1 MKRLSRGN
9 SPEAQPFSTFDL
21 VLGDGSVV
29 MRPMV
34 RAEDAGSSVLVP
46 DMRGAADCPRCSGH
60 ATSDNA
66 VQGGMLRENGYAVAC
81 PECIYGALRYRVL
94 RLRWGT
100 QEAIP
105 RPVAAGQTAP
115 CRPNHPAR
123 AEALA
128 AIGRLKSG
136 FTPMDKHAL
145 MERRRERLL
154 ATGRAREVETDPWWG
169 RHKLRPLTDEERER
183 YGLIR
188 TPGEDEE
195 VIVQDTPSTLPEDP
209 AELPF

>member
-1 MKRLSRGN
+1 M
-9 SPEAQPFSTFDL
+9 
-21 VLGDGSVV
+21 
-29 MRPMV
+29 
-34 RAEDAGSSVLVP
+34 
-46 DMRGAADCPRCSGH
+46 
-60 ATSDNA
+60 
-66 VQGGMLRENGYAVAC
+66 
-81 PECIYGALRYRVL
+81 L

-123 AEALA
+123 LEALA